1 MARILF
7 FILGCSLQTA
17 CGLFASDPA
26 PASKPALPPAAAP
39 AVATAPAPAAD
50 TTEASAVCIGPG
62 PQAEQPAR
70 NIVGGSLKPC
80 ASKHET
86 GFYRDGFCNTGA
98 DDRGVHVVCAEVDK
112 AFLDYSKSKG
122 NDLVSA
128 RGSFP
133 GLKPGDAWCLCAARW
148 QEAYQAGVAPRVY
161 IEATEQRALLTIEK
175 KALVERAH
183 AAEPTPT
190 L

>member
-1 MARILF
+1 MLRFLLF
-7 FILGCSLQTA
+7 SIGCIAQTA

-26 PASKPALPPAAAP
+26 PAAASPSVASPCAP
-39 AVATAPAPAAD
+39 GAD
-50 TTEASAVCIGPG
+50 TTEAGSVCVGPG
-62 PQAEQPAR
+62 PQAAQPAR

-80 ASKHET
+80 ASKHAT

-98 DDRGVHVVCAEVDK
+98 DDHGVHVVCAEVDQ
-112 AFLDYSKSKG
+112 AFLDYSKSRG

-133 GLKPGDAWCLCAARW
+133 GLKAGDAWCLCAARW

-161 IEATEQRALLTIEK
+161 VEATEQRALLTIEK
-175 KALVERAH
+175 NALVEKAH
-183 AAEPTPT
+183 AAEST